1 VGLFGALVRTA
12 VNVVKLPVALP
23 IAIARDTVNVLC
35 ADETR
40 EVRRVVRELKEDAED
55 R

>member
-1 VGLFGALVRTA
+1 MGLFGALVRTA
-12 VNVVKLPVALP
+12 VNVVKLPVSLP
-23 IAIARDTVNVLC
+23 VAVARDTINVMC